1 MSSILVINAA
11 GRETRVALVEGGHI
25 AEFYLE
31 RKKDKGV
38 VGNIYK
44 GRVVRVLPGMQA
56 AFVDIGLE
64 KAAFLYVSDVVY
76 DPDFARAQFELTEGE
91 HEDAPDVPTELE
103 ADAAEAAA
111 HTRGPAVEA
120 EVEELAS
127 EAAPQLNES
136 LPRDTV
142 MELAANA
149 PAVPIP
155 QATPAPVEASGE
167 APAAAAAEPVAPVAP
182 ATPEVTEATPVPVA
196 EAAPALDSTGGSGA
210 LAAAP
215 AMAMDSGSVSGE
227 SVTAAA
233 LAVAMLPPEPPP
245 PAATALSEIIP
256 PPAGGDS
263 VPQQAGGDSVPQQ
276 AGGDSVPQAG
286 GDSVPAP
293 AARPAEVSGERR
305 TPREAR
311 EAREPR
317 AREGR
322 EKDRE
327 KDKGR
332 RPQEEKRRDKRDEEK
347 EKPKQRRTD
356 KIEDLLKV
364 GQEVVVQISKDPI
377 GTKGARLTSHI
388 SIPGRHLV
396 FMPTVDHV
404 GISRRISNEKE
415 RRRLR
420 DIVDKMR
427 PPGTGFIVRTVA
439 ENVPQEKLESDIRFL
454 IEVWNQVVRRNEKR
468 GGPGLLHP
476 DLDLILRATRDLFAH
491 DVEKLV
497 VDDREEYERILGFV
511 TAQDPALRDRVALH
525 EGDDT
530 VFDAYGIEQELQRAT
545 QRKVWLKSGGY
556 LIIDQAEA
564 LTAIDVNSG
573 RYVGKK
579 SLEETITKIN
589 VEAAKEI
596 VYQLRL
602 RNIGGIIICDFID
615 MEKAQNRDKVFKS
628 LQEALGRDKAKTN
641 VLRISELGLVEMT
654 RKRVRESIGRMLHE
668 DCPYCDGNG
677 FVKTATTVAYEIFR
691 EIRREAPGYKDST
704 LVINC
709 NAEVARLLQGEERNE
724 LRHLMDRYNKSIQ
737 VKAQQNYHREQYDIY
752 GRSATGPEHKVA
764 SSPGSGDGELA
775 MQQRKP
781 DSNGG
786 GGGYGRQD
794 QGRRGGRDRGER
806 GDRGGGE
813 RSGDRGG
820 DRRDDR
826 RDGRR
831 PDRGGDRPRGERG
844 GEPRGDRSGEQ
855 RGERGERGGGERGD
869 RGGEQRGGG
878 ERGERGGGE
887 RGGERGDRGG
897 EQRGG
902 ERGDRGNRGGE
913 RGERRGGES
922 RGERGD
928 RAERGG
934 EQGSTGGGG
943 SGGGENGGGSTP
955 PPPPASSGGGSESSG
970 GGTA

>member
-1 MSSILVINAA
+1 MGSTLVINAS

-76 DPDFARAQFELTEGE
+76 DPDFARSQFELTEGE
-91 HEDAPDVPTELE
+91 HEDFPDVPSESE
-103 ADAAEAAA
+103 AEAAEAASGHDEPA
-111 HTRGPAVEA
+111 HA
-120 EVEELAS
+120 EVELEVQELAPG
-127 EAAPQLNES
+127 ELAPPQGEPVAVAGAEPAAPVPQ
-136 LPRDTV
+136 
-142 MELAANA
+142 A
-149 PAVPIP
+149 PASSTTPPGGTNIP
-155 QATPAPVEASGE
+155 PMDSGVIAAAAVMTTPPPAVASAEPSAAPAAPATAQAEPPAATGTLTAVVGTGLSMEESQATAPEATASAPSEQATPGMT
-167 APAAAAAEPVAPVAP
+167 PAEGTPAGVAQPEPPPHA
-182 ATPEVTEATPVPVA
+182 
-196 EAAPALDSTGGSGA
+196 
-210 LAAAP
+210 
-215 AMAMDSGSVSGE
+215 
-227 SVTAAA
+227 AAA
-233 LAVAMLPPEPPP
+233 LAELIPPP
-245 PAATALSEIIP
+245 PAAE
-256 PPAGGDS
+256 G
-263 VPQQAGGDSVPQQ
+263 
-276 AGGDSVPQAG
+276 
-286 GDSVPAP
+286 AP
-293 AARPAEVSGERR
+293 AAPRPEVATGERR
-305 TPREAR
+305 APREGRDAR
-311 EAREPR
+311 EARH
-317 AREGR
+317 RER
-322 EKDRE
+322 EKERE
-327 KDKGR
+327 QRDKDKAR
-332 RPQEEKRRDKRDEEK
+332 RQRDEQQRRDKDEK
-347 EKPKQRRTD
+347 TKARKSSR
-356 KIEDLLKV
+356 IEDLLKV

-415 RRRLR
+415 RKRLR
-420 DIVDKMR
+420 EIVDRLR

-497 VDDREEYERILGFV
+497 VDDREEYERILAFV
-511 TAQDPALRDRVALH
+511 TAQDPMLKDRVVLH
-525 EGDDT
+525 EGDEP
-530 VFDAYGIEQELQRAT
+530 VFDAYGIEQEMHRAT

-615 MEKAQNRDKVFKS
+615 MEKSQNREKVFKA

-641 VLRISELGLVEMT
+641 VLKISELGLVEMT
-654 RKRVRESIGRMLHE
+654 RKRVRESIGRVLHE
-668 DCPYCDGNG
+668 DCPYCDGKG
-677 FVKTATTVAYEIFR
+677 FVKTATTVCYEIFR

-709 NAEVARLLQGEERNE
+709 SAEVARLLQGEERQE

-752 GRSATGPEHKVA
+752 GRSAQGPEHKVA
-764 SSPGSGDGELA
+764 SSPGSGDGELSL
-775 MQQRKP
+775 QRRP
-781 DSNGG
+781 ESPGPSDR
-786 GGGYGRQD
+786 YRQD
-794 QGRRGGRDRGER
+794 QGRRGGGGRDRDRERGDRDRERGDRDRGER
-806 GDRGGGE
+806 GDRERGDRDRGE
-813 RSGDRGG
+813 RGDRERG
-820 DRRDDR
+820 DRDRGDR

-831 PDRGGDRPRGERG
+831 PDRDQN
-844 GEPRGDRSGEQ
+844 RGDR
-855 RGERGERGGGERGD
+855 
-869 RGGEQRGGG
+869 
-878 ERGERGGGE
+878 
-887 RGGERGDRGG
+887 
-897 EQRGG
+897 
-902 ERGDRGNRGGE
+902 NRGGDQRRGDDRRGDDRRGDDR
-913 RGERRGGES
+913 RGEQSQRQPQAPQAPQSSQTPQSSQAPQAPASGES
-922 RGERGD
+922 PTPP
-928 RAERGG
+928 
-934 EQGSTGGGG
+934 SSNGGGGTG
-943 SGGGENGGGSTP
+943 SGGGG
-955 PPPPASSGGGSESSG
+955 ES
-970 GGTA
+970 

>member
-11 GRETRVALVEGGHI
+11 GRETRVALVETGHI

-31 RKKDKGV
+31 RKKDKGI

-91 HEDAPDVPTELE
+91 HDDAPEVPEESE
-103 ADAAEAAA
+103 AMAAEEAHESGAEVDAEVHEHAAPAGEAPPAVEEPEHRAEEHRAEEPALVAAPAEPVATTAPAEPVAVAAPVEPVAVAAPAEPVNDSQAPVESTPVSVETQATLAPEAAA
-111 HTRGPAVEA
+111 SEPTTEGAVALALPSEPATVTGEQ
-120 EVEELAS
+120 
-127 EAAPQLNES
+127 AA
-136 LPRDTV
+136 
-142 MELAANA
+142 
-149 PAVPIP
+149 
-155 QATPAPVEASGE
+155 E
-167 APAAAAAEPVAPVAP
+167 APAAPAEAP
-182 ATPEVTEATPVPVA
+182 AQRPE
-196 EAAPALDSTGGSGA
+196 
-210 LAAAP
+210 
-215 AMAMDSGSVSGE
+215 
-227 SVTAAA
+227 TAA
-233 LAVAMLPPEPPP
+233 
-245 PAATALSEIIP
+245 
-256 PPAGGDS
+256 
-263 VPQQAGGDSVPQQ
+263 
-276 AGGDSVPQAG
+276 
-286 GDSVPAP
+286 
-293 AARPAEVSGERR
+293 GERR
-305 TPREAR
+305 APRENREAAR
-311 EAREPR
+311 EARETR
-317 AREGR
+317 REQKDRER

-327 KDKGR
+327 KDKTR
-332 RPQEEKRRDKRDEEK
+332 KQREEQQRKRDEEK
-347 EKPKQRRTD
+347 SKPRKTA
-356 KIEDLLKV
+356 KIEELLKV

-415 RRRLR
+415 RKRLR
-420 DIVDKMR
+420 EIVDRFR

-439 ENVPQEKLESDIRFL
+439 ENVPQEKLETDIRFL

-511 TAQDPALRDRVALH
+511 NAQDPALKDRVVLH
-525 EGDDT
+525 ESDEPI
-530 VFDAYGIEQELQRAT
+530 FDAYGIEHELQRAT

-615 MEKAQNRDKVFKS
+615 MEKPQNRDKVFKS

-654 RKRVRESIGRMLHE
+654 RKRVRESIGRVLHE
-668 DCPYCDGNG
+668 DCPYCDGKG
-677 FVKTATTVAYEIFR
+677 FVKTATTVAYEIFG
-691 EIRREAPGYKDST
+691 EIRREAPGYKDPT

-709 NAEVARLLQGEERNE
+709 NAEVARLLQGEERQE

-752 GRSATGPEHKVA
+752 GRSAQGGDHKVA
-764 SSPGSGDGELA
+764 SSPGSGDGELS
-775 MQQRKP
+775 MQRRP
-781 DSNGG
+781 ESGG
-786 GGGYGRQD
+786 GERGPREGGRD
-794 QGRRGGRDRGER
+794 RDRDRDRSGGRDRGER
-806 GDRGGGE
+806 GDRGGG
-813 RSGDRGG
+813 R
-820 DRRDDR
+820 
-826 RDGRR
+826 
-831 PDRGGDRPRGERG
+831 ERG
-844 GEPRGDRSGEQ
+844 D
-855 RGERGERGGGERGD
+855 RGERGERGDRSGGGRDRGD
-869 RGGEQRGGG
+869 R
-878 ERGERGGGE
+878 
-887 RGGERGDRGG
+887 
-897 EQRGG
+897 
-902 ERGDRGNRGGE
+902 
-913 RGERRGGES
+913 
-922 RGERGD
+922 
-928 RAERGG
+928 
-934 EQGSTGGGG
+934 
-943 SGGGENGGGSTP
+943 SGGGRDRDRNRGEQQRRPEQREGRGQQQGQASEQPTANATPPKSPNGGNEPGNT
-955 PPPPASSGGGSESSG
+955 
-970 GGTA
+970 

>member
-11 GRETRVALVEGGHI
+11 GRETRVALVETGHI

-31 RKKDKGV
+31 RKKDKGI

-91 HEDAPDVPTELE
+91 HDDAPEVPEESE
-103 ADAAEAAA
+103 AMAAEAAHESGA
-111 HTRGPAVEA
+111 EVDAEVHEHAAPGGEAPPAVEEPEQRPEEHRA
-120 EVEELAS
+120 EEPAAQT
-127 EAAPQLNES
+127 EA
-136 LPRDTV
+136 
-142 MELAANA
+142 
-149 PAVPIP
+149 
-155 QATPAPVEASGE
+155 PAPVA
-167 APAAAAAEPVAPVAP
+167 APAEPVSVAAPAEPVSVAAPAEPVSVPVAPVESAPVSVEAQTAP
-182 ATPEVTEATPVPVA
+182 AASETVSSMPATE
-196 EAAPALDSTGGSGA
+196 GSVA
-210 LAAAP
+210 LA
-215 AMAMDSGSVSGE
+215 
-227 SVTAAA
+227 
-233 LAVAMLPPEPPP
+233 LPPEP
-245 PAATALSEIIP
+245 ATAPSE
-256 PPAGGDS
+256 
-263 VPQQAGGDSVPQQ
+263 QQAAV
-276 AGGDSVPQAG
+276 
-286 GDSVPAP
+286 AP
-293 AARPAEVSGERR
+293 AAPAEAPAQRPDTAAGERR
-305 TPREAR
+305 APRENREAAREAR
-311 EAREPR
+311 EAR
-317 AREGR
+317 REQKDRDR

-327 KDKGR
+327 KDKAR
-332 RPQEEKRRDKRDEEK
+332 KQRDEQQRKRDDEK
-347 EKPKQRRTD
+347 SKPRKTA
-356 KIEDLLKV
+356 KIEELLKV

-415 RRRLR
+415 RKRLR
-420 DIVDKMR
+420 EIVDRLR

-439 ENVPQEKLESDIRFL
+439 ENVPQEKLETDIRFL

-511 TAQDPALRDRVALH
+511 NAQDPALKDRVVLH
-525 EGDDT
+525 ESDEPI
-530 VFDAYGIEQELQRAT
+530 FDAYGIEHELQRAT

-615 MEKAQNRDKVFKS
+615 MEKPQNRDKVFKS

-654 RKRVRESIGRMLHE
+654 RKRVRESIGRVLHE
-668 DCPYCDGNG
+668 DCPYCDGKG
-677 FVKTATTVAYEIFR
+677 FVKTATTVAYELFG
-691 EIRREAPGYKDST
+691 EIRREAPGYKDPT

-709 NAEVARLLQGEERNE
+709 NAEVARLLQGEERQE

-752 GRSATGPEHKVA
+752 GRSAQGGDHKVA
-764 SSPGSGDGELA
+764 SSPGSGDGELS
-775 MQQRKP
+775 MQRRP
-781 DSNGG
+781 ESGGGERGAREGGRDRDRGGGRDRNERGDRGG
-786 GGGYGRQD
+786 GGG
-794 QGRRGGRDRGER
+794 RDRNERGER
-806 GDRGGGE
+806 GDRGVV
-813 RSGDRGG
+813 
-820 DRRDDR
+820 
-826 RDGRR
+826 
-831 PDRGGDRPRGERG
+831 
-844 GEPRGDRSGEQ
+844 
-855 RGERGERGGGERGD
+855 GGGRDRNERGD
-869 RGGEQRGGG
+869 RGGGRDRDRNRGEQQRRPEQREG
-878 ERGERGGGE
+878 RGQQQAQQGQA
-887 RGGERGDRGG
+887 G
-897 EQRGG
+897 EQPKPSNGG
-902 ERGDRGNRGGE
+902 NE
-913 RGERRGGES
+913 
-922 RGERGD
+922 
-928 RAERGG
+928 
-934 EQGSTGGGG
+934 
-943 SGGGENGGGSTP
+943 SGGNT
-955 PPPPASSGGGSESSG
+955 
-970 GGTA
+970 

>member
-1 MSSILVINAA
+1 MSSVLVINAA

-91 HEDAPDVPTELE
+91 HEDAPEVPTESE
-103 ADAAEAAA
+103 ADAVEAAA
-111 HTRGPAVEA
+111 STVPDATHALPAGT
-120 EVEELAS
+120 
-127 EAAPQLNES
+127 EAAPAPQE
-136 LPRDTV
+136 PV
-142 MELAANA
+142 LAHDGALALDVQAQAA
-149 PAVPIP
+149 PAP
-155 QATPAPVEASGE
+155 QGESAEASPEAVKPAPEAAPVEAQASSE
-167 APAAAAAEPVAPVAP
+167 HAEPVAAVEAP
-182 ATPEVTEATPVPVA
+182 AEGAAQEAQVTVSTAAVAVPLTENGSPTVEAPVLVQETPA
-196 EAAPALDSTGGSGA
+196 
-210 LAAAP
+210 
-215 AMAMDSGSVSGE
+215 E
-227 SVTAAA
+227 SVTVATLTESGAASTADGAAEPPPHAAA
-233 LAVAMLPPEPPP
+233 LG
-245 PAATALSEIIP
+245 EIIP
-256 PPAGGDS
+256 SPAES
-263 VPQQAGGDSVPQQ
+263 
-276 AGGDSVPQAG
+276 
-286 GDSVPAP
+286 
-293 AARPAEVSGERR
+293 ARAAEVSGERR

-317 AREGR
+317 NREGR
-322 EKDRE
+322 EKDKE
-327 KDKGR
+327 KDKR
-332 RPQEEKRRDKRDEEK
+332 RPEQPRREKRDEEK
-347 EKPKQRRTD
+347 EKPKQRKTD

-420 DIVDKMR
+420 EIVDRLR

-497 VDDREEYERILGFV
+497 VDDAEEYERIQGFV
-511 TAQDPALRDRVALH
+511 TAQDPALRDRVVLH
-525 EGDDT
+525 ETDEP

-654 RKRVRESIGRMLHE
+654 RKRVRESIGRVLHE
-668 DCPYCDGNG
+668 DCPYCDGKG

-775 MQQRKP
+775 MQQRRP
-781 DSNGG
+781 ESNYG
-786 GGGYGRQD
+786 GRQD
-794 QGRRGGRDRGER
+794 QGRRGGGRDRDRERSGGGENRGGAENRGAGER
-806 GDRGGGE
+806 SGGSGGGE
-813 RSGDRGG
+813 RGGG
-820 DRRDDR
+820 DRRE
-826 RDGRR
+826 GRR
-831 PDRGGDRPRGERG
+831 PERGERG
-844 GEPRGDRSGEQ
+844 GERNRGGDRERRGGEGRGGENRGGERGDRS
-855 RGERGERGGGERGD
+855 ERGERGGGS
-869 RGGEQRGGG
+869 GGG
-878 ERGERGGGE
+878 NNGGGN
-887 RGGERGDRGG
+887 GTPPAA
-897 EQRGG
+897 
-902 ERGDRGNRGGE
+902 
-913 RGERRGGES
+913 S
-922 RGERGD
+922 
-928 RAERGG
+928 
-934 EQGSTGGGG
+934 GGG
-943 SGGGENGGGSTP
+943 SSEP
-955 PPPPASSGGGSESSG
+955 SGGGSEG
-970 GGTA
+970 